1 MLPEE
6 ETPVSS
12 WWLLVRVLLASV
24 MIWALVVRFIAFANS
39 HMNDNFRVTI
49 GGPHD
54 LLGQTSVLR
63 PDTVRVE
70 TYYPTYR
77 TV

>member
-39 HMNDNFRVTI
+39 HMNDNFRVTNH
-49 GGPHD
+49 PHYQ
-54 LLGQTSVLR
+54 GR
-63 PDTVRVE
+63 
-70 TYYPTYR
+70 
-77 TV
+77 